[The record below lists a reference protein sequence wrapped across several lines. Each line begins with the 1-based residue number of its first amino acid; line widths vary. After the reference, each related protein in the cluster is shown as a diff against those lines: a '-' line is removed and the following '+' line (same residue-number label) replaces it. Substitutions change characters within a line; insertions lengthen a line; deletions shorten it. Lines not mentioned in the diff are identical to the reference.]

1 MNTCPENH
9 CNNLIIQ
16 PHPVDTLANIAH
28 IMAFFKEFYEVGNPD
43 FYMSDDSRTGF
54 YILLAIVQQAA
65 EFETKRLSGELKT
78 DETPFKH
85 EPMPDNVRKELDK
98 LFSQML
104 GNTSND

>member
-1 MNTCPENH
+1 MQAYSESR

-43 FYMSDDSRTGF
+43 FYMSEDSRTGF

-65 EFETKRLSGELKT
+65 EFETKRLSGELKAN
-78 DETPFKH
+78 ESPFKH
-85 EPMPDNVRKELDK
+85 EPMPDSVREELDK

>member
-1 MNTCPENH
+1 MNTQIQSG

-65 EFETKRLSGELKT
+65 EFETKRLSGELEIN
-78 DETPFKH
+78 ETPIKH
-85 EPMPDNVRKELDK
+85 EPMPDNVREELDK

-104 GNTSND
+104 GNASND